1 MGELVPKDQFQK
13 DLCWGQ
19 MKCGGCQLRWHV
31 CLQHILRWLWED
43 VAKVCHHFRLPCHN
57 LSKTNDPSIHNE
69 YDVIMQE
76 GLSVSCL
83 SSPTVISSDAL
94 NPVENGSCCTATLN
108 NTTSEGY
115 GASNHSSSSM
125 KLPSHS
131 KRYVSRESIL
141 KGNGIPCLV
150 LVAHFD
156 TTRKVM

>member
-1 MGELVPKDQFQK
+1 MVAELIWCTKCMLSTGQLVSKDQFQT

-43 VAKVCHHFRLPCHN
+43 VAKACDHFRLPCHN
-57 LSKTNDPSIHNE
+57 LSKSNDPSIHNE

-94 NPVENGSCCTATLN
+94 NPVKN
-108 NTTSEGY
+108 NYMGVAFRRMVHVVIRPLTTP
-115 GASNHSSSSM
+115 HM
-125 KLPSHS
+125 
-131 KRYVSRESIL
+131 
-141 KGNGIPCLV
+141 
-150 LVAHFD
+150 
-156 TTRKVM
+156 KVMVHQTIQHH

>member
-1 MGELVPKDQFQK
+1 MVAELTRCTKCILCTGELVPKDQFQK

-43 VAKVCHHFRLPCHN
+43 VAKACDHFRLPCHN
-57 LSKTNDPSIHNE
+57 LSKSNDPSIHNE

-94 NPVENGSCCTATLN
+94 NPVKKSVWLFGEWFML
-108 NTTSEGY
+108 
-115 GASNHSSSSM
+115 
-125 KLPSHS
+125 
-131 KRYVSRESIL
+131 
-141 KGNGIPCLV
+141 
-150 LVAHFD
+150 
-156 TTRKVM
+156 